1 MYLEQMPAGDKWCW
15 FLHLMGAPP
24 PKSGIADTLD
34 EAKAEIA
41 ACGTD
46 GRTLTPAKP

>member
-1 MYLEQMPAGDKWCW
+1 
-15 FLHLMGAPP
+15 MGAPP

-41 ACGTD
+41 ASI
-46 GRTLTPAKP
+46 